1 MTEQDKRESVD
12 FDSVYFEI
20 TSRVSALGTVGNIED
35 WKKAFPDFP
44 FEEVDENF
52 TGEEID
58 WNKRTIEE
66 KTFYVAFMTD
76 PQAAKVDYVMDV
88 DGTQLRRKIDDSEKI
103 WYMWMDGCFTGEKEL
118 DETAIKALLWFLDDS
133 VLARRFIE
141 DMDLA
146 DVKLLSLSGRL
157 STSRPTCPSRSSRSV
172 FMARTLTPGPIR
184 CVGHCASASMFGSG
198 SGIRVRRTTEIG
210 APKPGICLGPTGCA
224 ATPAGSSWATSAVPS
239 TSNGC
244 ARSHSRDARFTAPPV

>member
-76 PQAAKVDYVMDV
+76 PQAANPP
-88 DGTQLRRKIDDSEKI
+88 Q
-103 WYMWMDGCFTGEKEL
+103 
-118 DETAIKALLWFLDDS
+118 
-133 VLARRFIE
+133 
-141 DMDLA
+141 
-146 DVKLLSLSGRL
+146 
-157 STSRPTCPSRSSRSV
+157 
-172 FMARTLTPGPIR
+172 ARTTADAAPAIP
-184 CVGHCASASMFGSG
+184 AS
-198 SGIRVRRTTEIG
+198 RT
-210 APKPGICLGPTGCA
+210 
-224 ATPAGSSWATSAVPS
+224 
-239 TSNGC
+239 
-244 ARSHSRDARFTAPPV
+244 